1 MNYIE
6 ALKKEEILTTTT
18 ENGDTAFQTTGSFC
32 LDFYALAGGMRY
44 NYKDLNN
51 LFIRSYYE
59 NKLITL
65 KIMLYLRDILGGMG
79 ERNSFRMTFNL
90 LSNLDPNLARQLLP
104 LVSKYGRWD
113 DILAG
118 INTPIEEDI
127 IKLIKKTLKA
137 DLKNYDKGKEIS
149 LLSKWLPSINTSN
162 KGARKMANKIATKL
176 GYTNEEYR
184 KVLSKLRKGKIVE
197 NYLREK
203 KYTFDYS
210 KVPSLAMLKYSGAF
224 ARNDEERFDKFL
236 GRVENKQAKI
246 NTKTAHVHQVA
257 CYEMSCNMSVK
268 ERFQDVYWKAIE
280 RKEFATKA
288 IVVRDGSSSTTWGGN
303 GSYTPMQIATS
314 LAIFAAEQLPY
325 PFKNHF
331 ITFSENPRLIE
342 IPEGTI
348 EEKVRY
354 VESFDECANTDI
366 SKVYELLLNVAKSK
380 QVKPEDMVEQVIII
394 SDMEFDYCARG
405 KSTFHTYKE
414 KFAELGLEMPQLVF
428 WNVEARSIH
437 TPVTEN
443 EIGVKLVSGS
453 SQKILDRVLENKMNC
468 TPYDYMI
475 EDLERYSE
483 VDSFKL

>member
-1 MNYIE
+1 MNINKGTITSFTNANNPSDYD
-6 ALKKEEILTTTT
+6 LTSGTVLIPA
-18 ENGDTAFQTTGSFC
+18 GQTTANIT
-32 LDFYALAGGMRY
+32 Y
-44 NYKDLNN
+44 
-51 LFIRSYYE
+51 SYYGDE
-59 NKLITL
+59 KTT
-65 KIMLYLRDILGGMG
+65 ML
-79 ERNSFRMTFNL
+79 
-90 LSNLDPNLARQLLP
+90 
-104 LVSKYGRWD
+104 
-113 DILAG
+113 
-118 INTPIEEDI
+118 
-127 IKLIKKTLKA
+127 
-137 DLKNYDKGKEIS
+137 
-149 LLSKWLPSINTSN
+149 
-162 KGARKMANKIATKL
+162 
-176 GYTNEEYR
+176 
-184 KVLSKLRKGKIVE
+184 
-197 NYLREK
+197 
-203 KYTFDYS
+203 
-210 KVPSLAMLKYSGAF
+210 
-224 ARNDEERFDKFL
+224 
-236 GRVENKQAKI
+236 
-246 NTKTAHVHQVA
+246 
-257 CYEMSCNMSVK
+257 
-268 ERFQDVYWKAIE
+268 
-280 RKEFATKA
+280 
-288 IVVRDGSSSTTWGGN
+288 
-303 GSYTPMQIATS
+303 
-314 LAIFAAEQLPY
+314 
-325 PFKNHF
+325 
-331 ITFSENPRLIE
+331 TFSENPRLIE

>member
-1 MNYIE
+1 M
-6 ALKKEEILTTTT
+6 TTTT

-59 NKLITL
+59 DKKITL
-65 KIMLYLRDILGGMG
+65 KIMLYLRDILDGMG

-90 LSNLDPNLARQLLP
+90 LSNLYPNLARQLLP
-104 LVSKYGRWD
+104 LISKYGRWD

-118 INTPIEEDI
+118 INTPIEEDVM
-127 IKLIKKTLKA
+127 KLIKKTLKA
-137 DLKNYDKGKEIS
+137 DLKKYDNNKEIS

-184 KVLSKLRKGKIVE
+184 KSLLNE
-197 NYLREK
+197 NRY
-203 KYTFDYS
+203 
-210 KVPSLAMLKYSGAF
+210 
-224 ARNDEERFDKFL
+224 
-236 GRVENKQAKI
+236 
-246 NTKTAHVHQVA
+246 
-257 CYEMSCNMSVK
+257 
-268 ERFQDVYWKAIE
+268 QDVYWKAIE

-288 IVVRDGSSSTTWGGN
+288 IVVRDGSSSMLWGGN

-348 EEKVRY
+348 EQKVRY
-354 VESFDECANTDI
+354 VESFGECANTDI

-380 QVKPEDMVEQVIII
+380 QVKPEDMVEQVIVI
-394 SDMEFDYCARG
+394 SDMEFDYCVGG
-405 KSTFHTYKE
+405 KSTFETYKE

-428 WNVEARSIH
+428 WNIEARSIH

-443 EIGVKLVSGS
+443 ELGVKLVSGS
-453 SQKILDRVLENKMNC
+453 SQKILDRVVSNKINC
-468 TPYDYMI
+468 TPYEFMI
-475 EDLERYSE
+475 EDLARYSE